1 MHCTRLSWALAF
13 GLVLVLSSP
22 ATGWAE
28 EDPMDDILDGF
39 GDSDDFDAKVDAKVD
54 VGDLEHSEALEERIW
69 SLQGDLNF
77 GLSASL
83 YAHDSPSGTD
93 YSGLQRF
100 RTKLAL
106 QFDLDLP
113 QDWKLRTSGYGFYD
127 LAYAMNGRGDYSDDV
142 LDTHEVDFELSD
154 TYLEGSLHERVDLRV
169 GRQVVNWGRSE
180 SLRVL
185 DIINPLDNR
194 EPGLVDI
201 EDIRR
206 SLGMAKLGIFYGSWT
221 LTLLAI
227 PELRYDILP
236 ADGSDQGLDLA
247 ELIPSDLEL
256 LELGASL
263 SPAKRD
269 IFDDLAAFMAQAD
282 DLTEIDEH
290 VASDFGKASEFAMN
304 LTGVFSGW
312 DVSLQAAVYNDDTAH
327 FDVGDGRF
335 EHSRLWMVG
344 SGANYTVGSW
354 LFKAEL
360 AYIDGFE
367 YLWTED
373 EKSRVDSML
382 GVEYYGL
389 SDVNIVFEVAQRH
402 INGFEDSMKL
412 FLDFAQKDTLESA
425 LRVTVDL
432 LNDQI
437 HLTLLGFAIGEKAQ
451 DGSFVRLSGE
461 YDVIDALSVEVGFLL
476 FQRGDN
482 PFFASIG
489 KSDRFFAGVKYSF

>member
-39 GDSDDFDAKVDAKVD
+39 GDSDDFDAKLD
-54 VGDLEHSEALEERIW
+54 VEDLEHSEVLEERIW
-69 SLQGDLNF
+69 SLQGDLSF
-77 GLSASL
+77 GLSVSL
-83 YAHDSPSGTD
+83 HDHDSPSGTD

-247 ELIPSDLEL
+247 ELIPSDLM
-256 LELGASL
+256 ELGQLRASL
-263 SPAKRD
+263 SPAKQG
-269 IFDDLAAFMAQAD
+269 IFDRLFPLGGGGLTAD
-282 DLTEIDEH
+282 IDEH

-312 DVSLQAAVYNDDTAH
+312 DVSLQAALYNDDSPH
-327 FDVGDGRF
+327 FDAKDLRL

>member
-1 MHCTRLSWALAF
+1 MHCTRRSWALAF
-13 GLVLVLSSP
+13 GLLLVLSSP
-22 ATGWAE
+22 ATAWAE
-28 EDPMDDILDGF
+28 EDPMDDILGGF
-39 GDSDDFDAKVDAKVD
+39 GDSDDFDAKVDG
-54 VGDLEHSEALEERIW
+54 GDLEDSEVLEERIW

-83 YAHDSPSGTD
+83 HDHDSPSGTD

-127 LAYAMNGRGDYSDDV
+127 LAYAINGRGDYTDDV
-142 LDTHEVDFELSD
+142 LDTHEYDFQLTD
-154 TYLEGSLHERVDLRV
+154 TYVEGSLHERVDLKV

-185 DIINPLDNR
+185 DIINPLDSR

-206 SLGMAKLGIFYGSWT
+206 SLGMAKLGIFYGPWT

-236 ADGSDQGLDLA
+236 AYGSDQGLDVLGLFPSDPIEVGRFFA
-247 ELIPSDLEL
+247 LLPPGTRPSDLT
-256 LELGASL
+256 
-263 SPAKRD
+263 D
-269 IFDDLAAFMAQAD
+269 
-282 DLTEIDEH
+282 IDEH

-354 LFKAEL
+354 LFKAEI
-360 AYIDGFE
+360 AYVEGLEF
-367 YLWTED
+367 LWTED

-432 LNDQI
+432 MPDQV